1 MSLSF
6 TYIQTV
12 ICVHSRTIH
21 AKHRE
26 NAKLIS
32 ADLMNIIK
40 LGYVISSENT
50 SYSV

>member
-12 ICVHSRTIH
+12 IYVHSRTIH